1 MANLGFRRLVFFL
14 HQRCYIASS
23 SSSNTLNYNY
33 STTSKRDNR
42 FSTSTETCNSAS
54 NLSFCIDYLT
64 NSCGLSLHSAISIS
78 KKVKL
83 KHENKQRFDS
93 IVSFFKSHKFSDSHI
108 VQLIEKYPAV
118 LNCKIVSNVEPK
130 IHFLLE
136 NGFQGLLLQEFVVS
150 VPEIFGRSLNDQLK
164 PIMALL
170 KKHINSQE
178 RIIMAIRRGKW
189 LLGSDYER
197 IQQNSDFLI
206 EEGVPKER
214 VENLYFWQPEYM
226 SYDHSRVKY
235 VVEKLKTMGIFPCN
249 PMYVHS
255 LRMMLSL
262 SELSWKKKV
271 KIFESLGWSYDDF
284 ISTFKRYPFCLC
296 CSEEKL
302 KKSMEYFVNTVKL
315 DRRAIIA
322 CPKILNFSIEK
333 RVFPRFTVWK
343 VLEERN
349 LNPPQFIWMLNRTE
363 KVFIERHV
371 TKYADTIPDL
381 LRIYQTSK
389 EMP

>member
-33 STTSKRDNR
+33 RTTSTRFNR
-42 FSTSTETCNSAS
+42 HATNIETCNLTS
-54 NLSFCIDYLT
+54 NQSFCIEYLT
-64 NSCGLSLHSAISIS
+64 NSCGLSSNSAISIS

-83 KHENKQRFDS
+83 EHKNKQHFDS

-118 LNCKIVSNVEPK
+118 LNCKIVSNIEPK

-136 NGFQGLLLQEFVVS
+136 NGFQGLLLPEFVVS
-150 VPEIFGRSLNDQLK
+150 VPDIFARSLNDQLK
-164 PIMALL
+164 PIMALF
-170 KKHINSQE
+170 KKHITSQKK
-178 RIIMAIRRGKW
+178 IISAVRRGKW
-189 LLGSDYER
+189 ILGADYER

-206 EEGVPKER
+206 EQGVPKER
-214 VENLYFWQPEYM
+214 VEDLYFWQPGCL
-226 SYDHSRVKY
+226 SQDHSRLKY
-235 VVEKLKTMGIFPCN
+235 GVEKLKTMGISPCN

-255 LRMMLSL
+255 LRAILSL
-262 SELSWKKKV
+262 SELSWKKKLN
-271 KIFESLGWSYDDF
+271 IFENLGWCYDDF
-284 ISTFKRYPFCLC
+284 ISTFKSCPFCLC

-315 DRRAIIA
+315 DRNTIIA
-322 CPKILNFSIEK
+322 YPKILTFSIEK
-333 RVFPRFTVWK
+333 RVVPRFTVWN
-343 VLEERN
+343 VLKERN
-349 LNPPQFIWMLNRTE
+349 LNPPQFIWVLSRTE

-381 LRIYQTSK
+381 LRMYQTSK
-389 EMP
+389 EKP